1 LPSHSPQP
9 GNFDVRPLRTPTPP
23 AMRYQVFLEVL
34 DRIRLEAPSAIRSKY
49 VPTTADPE
57 SLGQARSKA
66 FIHLYLKV
74 MFGVTDFMQRERT
87 IADSSG
93 DGGIDA
99 YYIDTDTKTIHLI
112 QSKFRVTERN
122 FQEKQILLE
131 ELLKMDLLRI
141 LDGEITNDNGTKY
154 NGKIL
159 QLQREV
165 STLKDVARYT
175 YLVVVLANLKDVP
188 PNKVRQ
194 LMGGF
199 PCEIFNFERTYRELV
214 FPVITGTYF
223 KASDITIPIDLSNKN
238 AGSKISYNVKTK
250 FSDCEIT
257 VLFVPTIEVAKV
269 MHKYK
274 NAILRYNPRSYLDL
288 EGQSVNTAIRNTIL
302 QTDTNEFA
310 LFNNGITMLSEET
323 NINEKIG
330 QKNKAQLMI
339 KNPQIINGG
348 QTSFTLSRIYND
360 DVANAEKNFGDKEV
374 LLKIITLIDNSS
386 DSQKLALIDEI
397 SNATNKQTPVFNAD
411 RFANETFHEEIQ
423 RKVFDRYGLLY
434 ERKRGEYSDGI
445 KDGYVKARDVIER
458 NHFWRLYYTANG
470 KINRGFQ
477 KRLFQ
482 RNDYSDANVMD
493 DSTLDRLFLAV
504 HVFKRLKTDLRTNE
518 RIEKDTYGKVYGYIE
533 MFLPQGLNID
543 PNRIDDNIILLEQK
557 WQQFIQAKKVQTKA
571 NPGRIAYIDKV
582 TGETK
587 VVFNETKYYRGST
600 FERDLITFFAS
611 KP

>member
-1 LPSHSPQP
+1 
-9 GNFDVRPLRTPTPP
+9 
-23 AMRYQVFLEVL
+23 MRYQVFLDVL
-34 DRIRLEAPSAIRSKY
+34 DKIRLESPASIRTKY
-49 VPTTADPE
+49 IPKSSDAE
-57 SLGQARSKA
+57 SVSQARSRA

-87 IADSSG
+87 IADASG

-99 YYIDTDTKTIHLI
+99 YYIHTETKTVHLI

-131 ELLKMDLLRI
+131 ELLRMDLVRI
-141 LDGEITNDNGTKY
+141 LDGETTNENGTKY

-165 STLKDVARYT
+165 SNLKDVARYS
-175 YLVVVLANLKDVP
+175 YLVVILANLKDVSP
-188 PNKVRQ
+188 VKVRQ

-199 PCEIFNFERTYRELV
+199 ACEVFHFERTYRELV

-223 KASDITIPIDLSNKN
+223 KATDITIPIDLSNKN

-257 VLFVPTIEVAKV
+257 VLFVPTIEIAKV

-288 EGQSVNTAIRNTIL
+288 EGQSVNAAIRNTIL

-348 QTSFTLSRIYND
+348 QTSFTLSRIFNED
-360 DVANAEKNFGDKEV
+360 IPNAEKNFGEKEV
-374 LLKIITLIDNSS
+374 LLKIITLLDNSS
-386 DSQKLALIDEI
+386 DAQKLALIDEI
-397 SNATNKQTPVFNAD
+397 SNATNKQTPVITAD
-411 RFANETFHEEIQ
+411 RFANETFHSEIQ
-423 RKVFDRYGLLY
+423 EEVFNRYGLLY

-445 KDGYVKARDVIER
+445 KDGYINARDVIER
-458 NHFWRLYYTANG
+458 NHFWRLYYTANS

-482 RNDYSDANVMD
+482 RNDYSDANVKD
-493 DSTLDRLFLAV
+493 QATLDRLFLAV
-504 HVFKRLKTDLRTNE
+504 HVFKRLKTDLRPNE
-518 RIEKDTYGKVYGYIE
+518 RVEKDIYGKVYGYIE
-533 MFLPQGLNID
+533 MFLSAGLDTDSEKIDENIL
-543 PNRIDDNIILLEQK
+543 LLEQK
-557 WQQFIQAKKVQTKA
+557 WQQFIQAQKTQTKPNA
-571 NPGRIAYIDKV
+571 GRKAYIDKT
-582 TGETK
+582 TGEAK
-587 VVFNETKYYRGST
+587 VIFNEIKYYRGPT
-600 FERDLITFFAS
+600 FERDLIAFFTS
-611 KP
+611 KPKEAV